1 MCRRDRLDEQALY
14 TSSVI
19 VVRRPA
25 ELNGLAFVTMGL
37 WLVKYFFWPKRE
49 IVMPGAVAN
58 APEKS
63 EYSKDWQFTIVSN
76 VSKPTLEVFRAKT
89 KGPMGFVLICP
100 GGSYEILAYDL
111 EGTEIA
117 EALNKFGVSA
127 GVLKYR
133 VPGNRDGALMDAQRA
148 IRLARANAKK
158 WNIDPDKIGIM
169 GFSAGAS
176 LSARA
181 STAGAPKYEAVD
193 ETDKQPFKPNLTG
206 LIYPA
211 YCDQTTYAQSMR
223 LPAEQAT
230 DYNGIYKLAE
240 ELKITNE
247 TPPVFIVEAQ
257 DDPYV
262 NASLA
267 YYMAMKKAGRTAGMH
282 LFSHTDSGCARPPAS
297 PSKTQK
303 K

>member
-1 MCRRDRLDEQALY
+1 M
-14 TSSVI
+14 I
-19 VVRRPA
+19 
-25 ELNGLAFVTMGL
+25 MG
-37 WLVKYFFWPKRE
+37 KFFAAMAVFAAVAAGASETIEIWPEGK
-49 IVMPGAVAN
+49 MPGTATDAQERAFPDN
-58 APEKS
+58 NI
-63 EYSKDWQFTIVSN
+63 TIVEN
-76 VSKPTLEVFRAKT
+76 VSKPELQLFLADSAS
-89 KGPMGFVLICP
+89 PNGFVIICP
-100 GGSYEILAYDL
+100 GGGYHILAYDL

-181 STAGAPKYEAVD
+181 STADAPKYESVD
-193 ETDKQPFKPNLTG
+193 GTDKQPFKPNLTG

-223 LPAEQAT
+223 LPAEPAA
-230 DYNGIYKLAE
+230 DYNGEYKLAE
-240 ELKITNE
+240 ELKINGE

-267 YYMAMKKAGRTAGMH
+267 YYMAMKKAGRPADMH
-282 LFSHTDSGCARPPAS
+282 LFSQGGHGFGLRKAPGKPVEQWINLMGEWLKFNGMAG
-297 PSKTQK
+297 QK